1 MYRWIDIGGGGAAGL
16 VLLLCVCVW
25 KLASEIAYTSN
36 DERKRKFLLK
46 ITNAPTAVD
55 AAAAAAPITAPF
67 YNIPAVHFK
76 GLFLCTYLICHYRQQ
91 QQQLPLLR
99 LSMWKLMVGRG
110 RSLALRFSPKVLVV
124 LFLYKSIVA
133 MIPSTSSS
141 SV

>member
-16 VLLLCVCVW
+16 VLLLCVW

-91 QQQLPLLR
+91 QLPLLR